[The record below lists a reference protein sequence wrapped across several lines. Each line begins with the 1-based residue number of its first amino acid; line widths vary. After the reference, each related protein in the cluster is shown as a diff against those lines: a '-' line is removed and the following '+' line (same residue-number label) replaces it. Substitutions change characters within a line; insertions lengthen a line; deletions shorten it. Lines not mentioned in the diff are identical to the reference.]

1 MKAKPIRSFQEIV
14 SKVGNDLS
22 WYMIYRGISYA
33 QESLHISFDELDESP
48 LQKSL
53 FMYLMKYEMNRLIS
67 QHIFFEDCML
77 SEKAFE
83 EAKDFFILAHR
94 YTTFLL
100 SSYLNYLDEWVSAF
114 DDWVKYPPVPLH
126 NLTMVKK
133 D

>member
-1 MKAKPIRSFQEIV
+1 
-14 SKVGNDLS
+14 
-22 WYMIYRGISYA
+22 
-33 QESLHISFDELDESP
+33 
-48 LQKSL
+48 
-53 FMYLMKYEMNRLIS
+53 
-67 QHIFFEDCML
+67 ML

-126 NLTMVKK
+126 NLTMVKRTESYSELLNQIILK
-133 D
+133 RLSVSQIQIC